1 MLAGTSW
8 LVAVLDSVEIS
19 VHTNATT
26 PIDMISALLAW
37 LCLPAW
43 LIALAMRMRRESGHQ
58 KQPANELG

>member
-1 MLAGTSW
+1 
-8 LVAVLDSVEIS
+8 
-19 VHTNATT
+19 
-26 PIDMISALLAW
+26 MISALLGW